1 MAQYFSCLGGKSA
14 NCGLLW
20 GKCNHACYYCRC
32 LWFHCICFS
41 AVTGL
46 LLIFLWPKLLVVV
59 VIVVPLYLICLSAVT
74 ILLLTC
80 PWRKLLIELICNWGH
95 PEVKL
100 FLLCSFCEK
109 LPSNSIKKEASYP
122 LKSKKSNLSTTAV
135 VAVQKS
141 RSYIHFNR
149 LKFTNLGREQQS
161 CCTCPHLCCNYPV
174 HCAVIILF
182 KSVPVHQ
189 VSWPAL

>member
-46 LLIFLWPKLLVVV
+46 LLIFLWPKLLV
-59 VIVVPLYLICLSAVT
+59 IVVPLYLIRFSAVT

-80 PWRKLLIELICNWGH
+80 PWRKLLIESICNWGH
-95 PEVKL
+95 PGVKL
-100 FLLCSFCEK
+100 FLFVLSVK
-109 LPSNSIKKEASYP
+109 NYHQIPSKKKP
-122 LKSKKSNLSTTAV
+122 HILWKSKKSNLSTTAV
-135 VAVQKS
+135 VAIQKS
-141 RSYIHFNR
+141 RSYIHFNW

-161 CCTCPHLCCNYPV
+161 CCTCPHLNR
-174 HCAVIILF
+174 L
-182 KSVPVHQ
+182 
-189 VSWPAL
+189 